1 MIYIV
6 FHITLDMP
14 LELKIEISKE
24 NLEEVKNIFKALANE
39 SRIKSLDIISNY
51 EKITLKEFHKK
62 ANKMNIYENIETTYR
77 NLEKLVE
84 GDLLIKRY
92 DSDLKKLV
100 YKINEE
106 NLEIK

>member
-6 FHITLDMP
+6 FHINLDMP